1 MTSTAT
7 VTRPKGIANEI
18 ETMKEVLLEAIYE
31 YAADTSGADAII
43 YDSHAYPYFFIDTN
57 ANGASDPGEAIF
69 PNRYDTWTPRLVQ
82 ATYNYQYA
90 SKDPGGFAHNGK
102 YIMELLYDS
111 IQSIG
116 GDLSGMSR
124 P

>member
-1 MTSTAT
+1 M
-7 VTRPKGIANEI
+7 
-18 ETMKEVLLEAIYE
+18 
-31 YAADTSGADAII
+31 
-43 YDSHAYPYFFIDTN
+43 
-57 ANGASDPGEAIF
+57 
-69 PNRYDTWTPRLVQ
+69 Q

-102 YIMELLYDS
+102 YVMQLLYDS